1 MTRWAHQARMVAHLN
16 GNLIYI
22 KPYLVNTTFS
32 SGNKTWTETGAK
44 QEELC
49 LKERY
54 VEMGEME
61 PFNKYEEDLSYDRTE
76 CHFVYESDSLP
87 VVLNKRKFDDRE
99 RTLVGTRNNIGC
111 NGLTRAGT
119 GEGLRWTNNE
129 KKASDGIRKRKEG
142 FGEVALLLDEQKH
155 SLSNRNHWLCTSG
168 IGNCFQR
175 VTLPEML
182 GAVDDVMNKNC
193 WEGSL
198 LGFQLT

>member
-129 KKASDGIRKRKEG
+129 KKQ
-142 FGEVALLLDEQKH
+142 VTALGKGRRDLERWPFFWM
-155 SLSNRNHWLCTSG
+155 NRNIVSPIETIGYVPQVLG
-168 IGNCFQR
+168 IASNG
-175 VTLPEML
+175 
-182 GAVDDVMNKNC
+182 
-193 WEGSL
+193 
-198 LGFQLT
+198 